1 MIDLIIAGFS
11 SVFTLQIIILIF
23 IGVAVGIVFGAIP
36 GLTAGMAVALCLPV
50 TFGMEP
56 IVGISLLCGLYIGGI
71 SGGLISAILL
81 KIPGTPASIATTF
94 DGYPLAQKG
103 QAGKAIGVGV
113 VFSFLGTF
121 VGIMCLIFIAP
132 NLASVTIKFGP
143 VEYFATTVF
152 SLTMVASLSGK
163 SLVKGFISA
172 GLGMTIALVGMAPID
187 SSIRYTFGV
196 HALDAGFT
204 LLAVCIGL
212 FAISEVLDAAK
223 NKHINIVEKKDIVAY
238 TIKGFGFSMAEFR
251 SQIKNM
257 FIAAMIGTGIGI
269 LPGIGGGVSNI
280 VAYTTVKNQSK
291 YPEKFGTGIIDGV
304 VASEAAN
311 NATIGGAMIPL
322 LTLGIPGDTVTAMM
336 LGGFLIHGI
345 SPGPLLFKTH
355 GVFVY
360 GIFAAMLI
368 ATVFMLVIELGG
380 LRFFVKVLQIPQYVL
395 LPVIVALCS
404 IGAYGTNNRVFDVI
418 CFALFGILGFFM
430 QKMRLPLAPI
440 ILGFI
445 LGPMAELNLRRGLQ
459 YNDGN
464 IFAFF
469 EYPIAV
475 GFFVVSVISMFFS
488 VRSNFRTRKAL
499 EAANSEEE

>member
-1 MIDLIIAGFS
+1 MFDLIAAGFG
-11 SVFTLQIIILIF
+11 SVLTPYILLLIF

-50 TFGMEP
+50 TFGMQP
-56 IVGISLLCGLYIGGI
+56 IGGISLLCGLYIGGI

-94 DGYPLAQKG
+94 DGYPLARKG
-103 QAGKAIGVGV
+103 QAGKALGGGV
-113 VFSFLGTF
+113 VFSFFGTLI
-121 VGIMCLIFIAP
+121 GILCLIFIAP
-132 NLASVTIKFGP
+132 KLAAVTIKFGP
-143 VEYFATTVF
+143 VEYFATSVF

-187 SSIRYTFGV
+187 SSIRYTFGA
-196 HALDAGFT
+196 HGLDGGFT

-212 FAISEVLDAAK
+212 FAISEVLDAAR
-223 NKHINIVEKKDIVAY
+223 NKHINIIGKKDIATY
-238 TIKGFGFSMAEFR
+238 SIKGFGISLVEFK

-257 FIAAMIGTGIGI
+257 IVAALIGTGIGI

-280 VAYTTVKNQSK
+280 VAYTTLKNQSK
-291 YPEKFGTGIIDGV
+291 YPEKFGTGILDGI
-304 VASEAAN
+304 VASETAN

-345 SPGPLLFKTH
+345 SPGPLLFNTH

-360 GIFAAMLI
+360 GIFAALLV
-368 ATVFMLVIELGG
+368 ATVFMLVVELGG

-404 IGAYGTNNRVFDVI
+404 IGAYGANNRVFDVI
-418 CFALFGILGFFM
+418 CFALFGITGFFM
-430 QKMRLPLAPI
+430 QKMQLPLSPI

-445 LGPMAELNLRRGLQ
+445 LGPMVELNLRRGLQ
-459 YNDGN
+459 YNGGN
-464 IFAFF
+464 FF
-469 EYPIAV
+469 TFFKYPIAV
-475 GFFVVSVISMFFS
+475 GFFAIAVVSMFFS
-488 VRSNFRTRKAL
+488 VRSNFRTRRAL
-499 EAANSEEE
+499 EADGK